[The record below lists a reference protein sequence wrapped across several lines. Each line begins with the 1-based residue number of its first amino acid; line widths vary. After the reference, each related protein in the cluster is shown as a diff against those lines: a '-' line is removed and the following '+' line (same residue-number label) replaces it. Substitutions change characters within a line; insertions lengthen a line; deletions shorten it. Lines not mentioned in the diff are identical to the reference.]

1 MRKQYFLLMFLSEP
15 DTSEIYVFI
24 DDDVGQIVVP
34 ALHLHEQ
41 WVSPIEEKTSNSK
54 LTFLRKSTVNAPL
67 DMQCVLVIDS

>member
-54 LTFLRKSTVNAPL
+54 LTFL
-67 DMQCVLVIDS
+67 